1 MFTITVLSICFL
13 AAISCK
19 IKKVKAPL
27 ITGLIWY
34 FHLAMCVF
42 SVVCLILL
50 ISGYGFKGTYTER
63 VFFTLYA
70 GSGVVLYGL
79 TQQEVS
85 GKWVYLCAF
94 YGFPFALAF
103 GLLLP
108 PLRTLTVIAGLGLL
122 SDGEMKRYPIDDD
135 FALQASSVDIIYRY
149 PTYSLVQDKYWFF
162 EKISG
167 DIVKPAGQLQALKT
181 EKTAGN
187 DSVHLYMKLINEP
200 GVVSRVDTTFSLIQ

>member
-1 MFTITVLSICFL
+1 MFTITVLFLCFL

-34 FHLAMCVF
+34 FHLVMCVF
-42 SVVCLILL
+42 SVLCLVLL
-50 ISGYGFKGTYTER
+50 FSGYGFKGTYTER
-63 VFFTLYA
+63 VFYTLYA
-70 GSGVVLYGL
+70 GSGIVLYGL

-94 YGFPFALAF
+94 YGFPFVLLF

-135 FALQASSVDIIYRY
+135 FSLQSTSVDIIYRY

-167 DIVKPAGQLQALKT
+167 DVVKPAGQLQALKM
-181 EKTAGN
+181 EKTTGQ
-187 DSVHLYMKLINEP
+187 DSLHLYMNLVNGP
-200 GVVSRVDTTFSLIQ
+200 GRASRFDTTISLIQ

>member
-1 MFTITVLSICFL
+1 MFTITVLFLCFL

-42 SVVCLILL
+42 SVLCLILL
-50 ISGYGFKGTYTER
+50 FSGYGFKGTHTER
-63 VFFTLYA
+63 VFYTLYA
-70 GSGVVLYGL
+70 GSGVILYGL

-94 YGFPFALAF
+94 YGFPFVLLF

-122 SDGEMKRYPIDDD
+122 SDGEVKRYPIDDD
-135 FALQASSVDIIYRY
+135 YSLQSTSVDIIYRY

-167 DIVKPAGQLQALKT
+167 DVVKPAGRLQALKM
-181 EKTAGN
+181 EKSGQ
-187 DSVHLYMKLINEP
+187 DSIHLYMNLVNEP
-200 GVVSRVDTTFSLIQ
+200 GRASRFDTTISLIQ